1 MTQIGRLMVVAG
13 LALAGI
19 GLVVWLLG
27 RLGFRGL
34 PGDVRYESEHVRV
47 YFPIV
52 TCIVLSVLLTAGFW
66 LAGFIRDWWNR
77 H

>member
-1 MTQIGRLMVVAG
+1 MTQMGRIIILAG
-13 LALAGI
+13 LVIVGI
-19 GLVVWLLG
+19 GVVVWLLG

-34 PGDVRYESEHVRV
+34 PGDIRYQGDNVKI

-52 TCIVLSVLLTAGFW
+52 TSLVLSVLLTGLMW
-66 LAGFIRDWWNR
+66 LIAYFRSR